1 MAMASRLTE
10 ATVPS
15 EKANSI
21 SITRRSVAQA
31 AKLPISREMN
41 DVQNAS
47 SRYSIR
53 CDRRIR
59 PLLAPGS

>member
-10 ATVPS
+10 AAVAG

-31 AKLPISREMN
+31 ARLPISKEMN

-47 SRYSIR
+47 SRY
-53 CDRRIR
+53 
-59 PLLAPGS
+59 